1 MTEQITAQACVI
13 GGGPAGLVF
22 ALALAARGRDVIV
35 VEKSED
41 FDRSFRGESI
51 LPDSVWLL
59 DQLELLQPLRDQ
71 KVLEAHGLEIS
82 ENGRPVLRV
91 DFRQFDQPQPF
102 PMEIP
107 QPMLLRVIADAAS
120 KHPGFR
126 IIRPAKAVVLLR
138 DGGRVTG
145 VRCRTP
151 QGDLEI
157 TSPIT
162 IGADGRYSKIR
173 DMAGIEHHK
182 TPLER
187 DVLWFKMPYP
197 QAWEPNR
204 YRIRINQDRHAVFLP
219 THPDMVRVGLNI
231 PKGGLKDLRT
241 AGIGALYARM
251 DELAPELGSLVRK
264 NITSWSGT
272 MMLDIFTT
280 VVPQWSIPGL
290 VLAGD
295 AAHTL
300 SPILG
305 HGVNHAIMD
314 ALVLARLVDQALTGP
329 DTATALDRAG
339 TRFQLVREGKVRQ
352 ARDLQLRQEKIFTL
366 SSPLATLTRRSL
378 YRMINALPPVKQRV
392 LGRAY
397 FTIPQVADPVAKQLQ
412 DVGA

>member
-1 MTEQITAQACVI
+1 MTEQITADACVI

-22 ALALAARGRDVIV
+22 ALALAATGREVVV

-59 DQLELLQPLRDQ
+59 DQLGLLQPLRDQ
-71 KVLEAHGLEIS
+71 NVLEAHGLEIS

-91 DFRQFDQPQPF
+91 DFDRFDQPRPY

-107 QPMLLRVIADAAS
+107 QPMLLRVVAEAAS
-120 KHPGFR
+120 RYPGYR
-126 IIRPAKAVVLLR
+126 MIRPARAVALLR
-138 DGGRVTG
+138 EGGRVTG
-145 VRCRTP
+145 ARCRTP
-151 QGDLEI
+151 QGDLDI
-157 TSPIT
+157 VSPLT

-173 DMAGIEHHK
+173 DMAGIDFHK
-182 TPLER
+182 APLDR

-197 QAWEPNR
+197 KAWEPNR
-204 YRIRINQDRHAVFLP
+204 YRIRIREDRHAVFLP
-219 THPDMVRVGLNI
+219 THPDMVRVGFNI
-231 PKGGLKDLRT
+231 PKGGLKDLRSE
-241 AGIGALYARM
+241 GIGALYARM
-251 DELAPELGSLVRK
+251 DELAPELGTLVRDH
-264 NITSWSGT
+264 ITGFSDT

-280 VVPQWSIPGL
+280 VVPKWNVPGL

-314 ALVLARLVDQALTGP
+314 ALVLARLVDQALGGA
-329 DTATALDRAG
+329 DTAAAMDRA
-339 TRFQLVREGKVRQ
+339 TSRFQSVRAGKVRQ

-366 SSPLATLTRRSL
+366 SSPLSTLTRRSL
-378 YRMINALPPVKQRV
+378 YRMVNLLPPVKQRV

-397 FTIPQVADPVAKQLQ
+397 FTIPQVTDPVAEQLRG
-412 DVGA
+412 VAA